1 MHFLGKEMDQYL
13 QQKEYVDTAVIPMVQ
28 LDLNPAGLKSSA
40 SASDYLQ
47 SLANLLEKQFKGRI
61 LLFPPVTYTKGAD
74 RGRLASELSAELE
87 NTEFKHIFYMTTD
100 AEWRALEELK
110 NVLWLPAIPTESM
123 DQSFKQSVME
133 DQLRQVLP
141 LFIKEWSKLS

>member
-1 MHFLGKEMDQYL
+1 MHFSGKEIDQYL
-13 QQKEYVDTAVIPMVQ
+13 QQKEYVDSAVVPLVQ
-28 LDLNPAGLKSSA
+28 LDLNSSGLKTSA

-61 LLFPPVTYTKGAD
+61 LLFPPVSYAKGAD
-74 RGRLASELSAELE
+74 RSRLADELTKEIG
-87 NTEFKHIFYMTTD
+87 NTEFKHIFYITTD
-100 AEWRALEELK
+100 AEWRTLEEFK
-110 NVLWLPAIPTESM
+110 NVIWLPAIPTESM

-141 LFIKEWSKLS
+141 LFINEWTQHS